1 MCCTGNQLNRVES
14 QLTTPLKLTK
24 KYFGTDGIRGRVGK
38 EPITPDFILHLG
50 YSAGKVLAAA
60 DWHLMQGKRPTVL
73 IGKDT
78 RVSGYMLESALE
90 AGLCAAGVDVILSGP
105 MPTPAIAYLIRAL
118 RLQAGIVISASHNL
132 FEDNGVKFFSAE
144 GRKLPDEIEHK
155 IESGI
160 HAPIETKPSAQ
171 LGKVQRIDD
180 AAGRYIEFC
189 KSTFPYHLD
198 LRGIRIVV
206 DCAHGAAYHIAG
218 HVMHE
223 LGADVVTIG
232 VQPNGLNINLECG
245 ATYCA
250 TLQKAVKQH
259 HADLGIALDG
269 DGDRLMMV
277 DKNGRIYDGDQLIY
291 IIAKHRQQ
299 NKMLT
304 GGVAGTLMTNLAIEA
319 QFKKMNIPFL
329 RANVG
334 DRYVLEAL
342 QEKGWQLGGENSG
355 HIICMDKHTTGD
367 GIISALQV
375 LYALRDTNKTLAEFL
390 RGVSLYPQR
399 LINVKTPKP
408 FNFSA
413 NKAIQAVREEAE
425 TDLNDKGRVLI
436 RASGTEPLIRVMV
449 EGESKHKINHWA
461 ERIAAT
467 IQTASNS

>member
-1 MCCTGNQLNRVES
+1 M
-14 QLTTPLKLTK
+14 
-24 KYFGTDGIRGRVGK
+24 
-38 EPITPDFILHLG
+38 HLG
-50 YSAGKVLAAA
+50 YSAGKVLASA
-60 DWHLMQGKRPTVL
+60 DWHLMEGKRPTVL

-132 FEDNGVKFFSAE
+132 FEDNGVKFFSAA
-144 GRKLPDEIEHK
+144 GSKLPDEMEHK
-155 IESGI
+155 IEAGLN
-160 HAPIETKPSAQ
+160 APIETKPSAQ

-198 LRGIRIVV
+198 LRGLRIVV

-245 ATYCA
+245 ATHCA

-269 DGDRLMMV
+269 DGDRVMMV
-277 DKNGRIYDGDQLIY
+277 DKQGRSYDGDQLIY

-299 NKMLT
+299 KKTLI
-304 GGVAGTLMTNLAIEA
+304 GGIVGTLMTNLAIED
-319 QFKKMNIPFL
+319 QFKKLNIPFL

-334 DRYVLEAL
+334 DRYVLELL
-342 QEKGWQLGGENSG
+342 QEKKWHLGGENSG

-375 LYALRDTNKTLAEFL
+375 LYALRDTNKTLAEFM

-399 LINVKTPKP
+399 LINVRIPQT
-408 FNFSA
+408 FNFNT
-413 NKAIQAVREEAE
+413 NKAIKTVQQEAE
-425 TDLNDKGRVLI
+425 ADLNGNGRILI
-436 RASGTEPLIRVMV
+436 RPSGTEPLIRVMV
-449 EGESKHKINHWA
+449 EGKFKHKVNFWA
-461 ERIAAT
+461 ERIAETVQA
-467 IQTASNS
+467 ASAS